1 MQFNTAQRR
10 RSWQTIP
17 PIALYAA
24 ELRQAAF
31 SVTDIRLYPLHGPN
45 QTIDGIGSERFA
57 APFQCANVGHD
68 KRRIDYVYGSLRN
81 PKLHI

>member
-1 MQFNTAQRR
+1 MAQRR

-31 SVTDIRLYPLHGPN
+31 FATDIRLFPLHGPN
-45 QTIDGIGSERFA
+45 QTIDASVRSG
-57 APFQCANVGHD
+57 AP
-68 KRRIDYVYGSLRN
+68 
-81 PKLHI
+81 LHSHAPMSGMITEDRL